1 MFLSCM
7 VAAGC
12 RQNGQLGL
20 PSNPLVGSTRI
31 PPPQTGAVSPNSS
44 YTPVDFNAVQSPG
57 LPASD
62 LIAQVHTGWP
72 QPNDQVPHY
81 PNPPLAATP
90 PNNEIAQASYLDQ
103 AAPVVSDSSTIQETA
118 LQPLQPQLRG
128 MHVNDLMPVQTNPVP
143 QWQTVPYHAG
153 TAQTY
158 GSAPPD
164 NAASSAAPWNGNQH
178 NGPLVATQPLPQAG
192 GDSWTSAG
200 QATQTEAIAAAPA
213 QAAATR
219 PPSAAQAVPPPTS
232 ENLQWRTPTIAR

>member
-1 MFLSCM
+1 MFLSFLM
-7 VAAGC
+7 ATGC

-44 YTPVDFNAVQSPG
+44 YTPVNFNAVQSPG

-72 QPNDQVPHY
+72 QPNDSVPHY

-90 PNNEIAQASYLDQ
+90 PSNEIAQASYLDQ
-103 AAPVVSDSSTIQETA
+103 QAPMVSDNITTQETA
-118 LQPLQPQLRG
+118 LQPLRPQLRG
-128 MHVNDLMPVQTNPVP
+128 MHVNDLMPVQSNPVP

-153 TAQTY
+153 TAQTH
-158 GSAPPD
+158 GTVPPD
-164 NAASSAAPWNGNQH
+164 EVNSSTASWNGNQN
-178 NGPLVATQPLPQAG
+178 NGPLVATQPQSWAG
-192 GDSWTSAG
+192 DDRWTSAG
-200 QATQTEAIAAAPA
+200 QSTETEAIAAAPPQDSRPPPSVA
-213 QAAATR
+213 QAA
-219 PPSAAQAVPPPTS
+219 PPPNS